1 MGHWMKTRLV
11 VSSRKTWPIYL
22 TTLMSLIVLPALA
35 LAHGGMGP
43 DEVGPPIGTASL
55 VGFVSYW
62 VVMLWPSSKKKGG
75 AQVGPN
81 GQRTSASETVTYVR
95 TKKTPRVKRIPH
107 LRKIEAG
114 TQFSSD
120 QSERRKASDG

>member
-11 VSSRKTWPIYL
+11 VASQKTWPIYV
-22 TTLMSLIVLPALA
+22 TTLTWMIVLPALA

-75 AQVGPN
+75 SQIGRDGEKISSLEDGRP
-81 GQRTSASETVTYVR
+81 RR
-95 TKKTPRVKRIPH
+95 RKIPRVKRIPH